1 MECAIVVTV
10 HEDVNELI
18 DVSITGSESGINHKS
33 DVFHHDRMPEQ
44 FLGSVAH
51 SKQGM
56 HVFSDS
62 DGIRD
67 DSLPSRVIG
76 GCLEIGV
83 QSIEFFR
90 VVKVK
95 AQLSV
100 VYEDWQIF
108 HGQSHF
114 LEVEVLCVEGIPV
127 IIVDRCGPGSFWLM
141 SKNSRF
147 LVLHLCVQLLE
158 SLFLSLVDLENFGIV
173 AWEHVVSLAL
183 FEIVMVDHEILH
195 SFALTNDLSTVAD
208 PPHLILHFS
217 VINSSLHVVLNCVLE
232 FMNSVTKGNSIGLTN
247 LNLEHVKFLSE
258 LSSADGGGTGK
269 SEKGE
274 GVLEHF

>member
-1 MECAIVVTV
+1 MEGAIVVTV
-10 HEDVNELI
+10 NEDVDELI
-18 DVSITGSESGINHKS
+18 NISLTGSESGINHKS
-33 DVFHHDRMPEQ
+33 DVFHHNGMPEEL
-44 FLGSVAH
+44 LGTVAH

-62 DGIRD
+62 MSLRD
-67 DSLPSRVIG
+67 NSLPSRVIG

-83 QSIEFFR
+83 QSFEFFR
-90 VVKVK
+90 VSKVK

-100 VYEDWQIF
+100 VCEDWQIF

-114 LEVEVLCVEGIPV
+114 LEYRVLCVEGIPV
-127 IIVDRCGPGSFWLM
+127 ILVDLCGPGSFWLV
-141 SKNSRF
+141 SKNGSF

-158 SLFLSLVDLENFGIV
+158 SSLLLHVDLEHFGIV
-173 AWEHVVSLAL
+173 AWEHVVSLGL
-183 FEIVMVDHEILH
+183 FDIVVIEHKVLH
-195 SFALTNDLSTVAD
+195 RFALTNDLGTVAN
-208 PPHLILHFS
+208 PPHLILDFS
-217 VINSSLHVVLNCVLE
+217 VINSSLDVIFNSALE
-232 FMNSVTKGNSIGLTN
+232 FMNSVAKVNSIGLTN
-247 LNLEHVKFLSE
+247 LNLKHVKFLSE